1 LFALLTVL
9 ASPGLAEGDKYI
21 TFQVTKVLIARPHG
35 ETVWVRVGSIIWD
48 RYELKIA
55 ELPDRGTIGSVN
67 DGERALPVSPEDSK
81 RAQKLFEEILALTE
95 SLQEKVE
102 KREHNSTR

>member
-1 LFALLTVL
+1 VFFTVL
-9 ASPGLAEGDKYI
+9 APFAKPEGDKYI
-21 TFQVTKVLIARPHG
+21 TFQVTKVLVARPHG
-35 ETVWVRVGSIIWD
+35 EVVWVRVGSIIWD

-67 DGERALPVSPEDSK
+67 DGERAVPVSPEDSK

-95 SLQEKVE
+95 SLQEKAE
-102 KREHNSTR
+102 KHEHNGTR